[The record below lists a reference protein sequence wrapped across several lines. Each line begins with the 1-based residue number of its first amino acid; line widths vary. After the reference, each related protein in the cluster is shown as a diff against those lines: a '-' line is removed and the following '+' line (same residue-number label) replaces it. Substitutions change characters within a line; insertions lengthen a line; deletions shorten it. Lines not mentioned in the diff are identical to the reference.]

1 MGLAEVEMEGTSVE
15 DVAAAVAMAAAM
27 AAAVTMA
34 VTMAAAV
41 TGAAMLRKRGFFD
54 CHRRVPAL
62 NVPCQHARRV
72 AALRVPC

>member
-1 MGLAEVEMEGTSVE
+1 MGLVEVEMEGTSVE

-27 AAAVTMA
+27 AAP

-62 NVPCQHARRV
+62 NVPC
-72 AALRVPC
+72 